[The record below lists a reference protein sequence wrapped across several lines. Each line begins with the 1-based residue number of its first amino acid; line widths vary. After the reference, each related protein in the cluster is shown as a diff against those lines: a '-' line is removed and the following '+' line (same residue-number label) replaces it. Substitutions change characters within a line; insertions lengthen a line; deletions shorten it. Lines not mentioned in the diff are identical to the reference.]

1 MTNNNG
7 YMLYLDNDAQK
18 LNEFVNMTQEEW
30 RAESF
35 KIKQEK
41 RRRGELY

>member
-1 MTNNNG
+1 MTNN

>member
-1 MTNNNG
+1 MTNK